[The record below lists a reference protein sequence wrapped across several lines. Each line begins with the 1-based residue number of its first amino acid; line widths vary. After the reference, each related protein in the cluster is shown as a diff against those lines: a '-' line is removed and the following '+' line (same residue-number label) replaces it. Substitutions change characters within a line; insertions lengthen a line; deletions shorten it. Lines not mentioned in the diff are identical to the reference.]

1 MTHHPDDIAS
11 VTAANRDR
19 LMGVAAAI
27 STITNSEN
35 TMIDLAELEAKALTT
50 RPEVTK

>member
-1 MTHHPDDIAS
+1 MAARAPYTQDETMSANPDDLAS

-27 STITNSEN
+27 RKI
-35 TMIDLAELEAKALTT
+35 LERASK
-50 RPEVTK
+50 

>member
-1 MTHHPDDIAS
+1 MTHHPDDLAS

-27 STITNSEN
+27 RKI
-35 TMIDLAELEAKALTT
+35 LERVSK
-50 RPEVTK
+50 